1 MSKPTFRDRFRYF
14 FDNTLSKGTVAL
26 IGLLAVV
33 MCLLIVLISIVIW
46 VTGIATESSLV
57 EQIWAYLVRVLGGTQ
72 ELPWSFRLATLI
84 IVLGGIFVMSSL
96 ISLLTTGF
104 KSKLDSL
111 RKGRSRVIENDHTV
125 ILGWSEDIFSIIS
138 ELIIANENKQTSCLV
153 ILCHKDKVEM
163 EDQIREKIGDTGRT
177 RIICRTGNPTR
188 LLDLDIINL
197 DFAKSIIIL
206 CEESDSSANSLKT
219 ILAIMNRPNR
229 RPEPYHIVANIHKS
243 YELEVGRIIGK
254 GEVELLHDSA
264 LIARIAAQSCRQS
277 GLSLVYTE
285 LLDFDGDEIY
295 FQSESKTIGKTYQE
309 TILSYEN
316 SAVIG
321 IFSNESVQINPH
333 KDQIIQEG
341 DQIIAISKDD
351 DTVVISEQIKPP
363 INRKVI
369 HNLSPSD
376 EKPEALAILG
386 WNDRA
391 PIVMHDL
398 ISYIAPNSTVKL
410 VIPSG
415 VKEIEF
421 EFEQLRSDKT
431 FGENIF
437 RLLPSGTELS
447 KLIKQKNITIDVRK
461 GDITK
466 REVLEEIGLNL
477 IDHVVLF
484 SRTDGYSN
492 QEADS
497 FTLITLV
504 HLRDIR
510 DKANQQFTIVSEIM
524 DIANRELLQLNQ
536 SDDFILSDRLVSL
549 AMAQIAENKALGK
562 LFEEL
567 FQPEGSEIYF
577 KPITDYLTVDEPV
590 NFFTVLEAA
599 LVKNETAIGYRQI
612 SYAND
617 ADRNFGLVINP
628 KKSDYIDYAETDQII
643 VFAEQ

>member
-1 MSKPTFRDRFRYF
+1 MMIKPTFKDRFRYF

-26 IGLLAVV
+26 IGWLAVV
-33 MCLLIVLISIVIW
+33 MCLLIILTSIVIW

-57 EQIWAYLVRVLGGTQ
+57 EQIWAYLVRVLGGTK

-104 KSKLDSL
+104 RSKLDSL

-125 ILGWSEDIFSIIS
+125 ILGWSEGIFTIIS
-138 ELIIANENKQTSCLV
+138 ELIVANENKQRSCLV
-153 ILCHKDKVEM
+153 ILSLKDKVEM
-163 EDQIREKIGDTGRT
+163 EDQIREKVVDTGRT

-188 LLDLDIINL
+188 LLDLDIVNL
-197 DFAKSIIIL
+197 DFAKSIVIVS
-206 CEESDSSANSLKT
+206 EEDDSSANSLKT
-219 ILAIMNRPNR
+219 ILAIINRPNR
-229 RPEPYHIVANIHKS
+229 RPEPYHIVANI
-243 YELEVGRIIGK
+243 YESDDLPVGRIIGK
-254 GEVELLHDSA
+254 GEVELVHVSG
-264 LIARIAAQSCRQS
+264 LIARIQAQSCRQS

-285 LLDFDGDEIY
+285 LLDFEGDEIY
-295 FQSESKTIGKTYQE
+295 FQSESKAIGKTYQE

-321 IFSNESVQINPH
+321 VFSNNRVQINPH

-363 INRKVI
+363 INKQLI
-369 HNLSPSD
+369 GDLPAIPGA
-376 EKPEALAILG
+376 KPEALAILG
-386 WNDRA
+386 WNSRA

-398 ISYIAPNSTVKL
+398 VSYIAPNSTVKL

-415 VKEIEF
+415 AKEIEF
-421 EFEQLRSDKT
+421 DQQFIEQKS
-431 FGENIF
+431 
-437 RLLPSGTELS
+437 
-447 KLIKQKNITIDVRK
+447 IKIDVRK

-484 SRTDGYSN
+484 SCKDEHSN

-497 FTLITLV
+497 CTFITLV

-510 DKANQQFTIVSEIM
+510 DKANLQFTIVSEIL
-524 DIANRELLQLNQ
+524 DVANRELLQLNQ
-536 SDDFILSDRLVSL
+536 ADDFILSDRLVSL
-549 AMAQIAENKALGK
+549 AMAQIAENKALGQF
-562 LFEEL
+562 FEEL
-567 FQPEGSEIYF
+567 FQPEGSEIYL
-577 KPITDYLTVDEPV
+577 KPITNYLTVDEPI
-590 NFFTVLEAA
+590 NFFTIVEAA

-617 ADRNFGLVINP
+617 ADRNYGLVINP
-628 KKSDYIDYAETDQII
+628 KKSDYVDYAETDQII

>member
-1 MSKPTFRDRFRYF
+1 MMIKPTFKDRFRYF

-26 IGLLAVV
+26 IGWLAVV
-33 MCLLIVLISIVIW
+33 MCLLIILTSIVIW

-57 EQIWAYLVRVLGGTQ
+57 EQIWAYLVRVLGGTK

-104 KSKLDSL
+104 RSKLDSL

-125 ILGWSEDIFSIIS
+125 ILGWSEGIFTIIS
-138 ELIIANENKQTSCLV
+138 ELIVANENKQRSCLV
-153 ILCHKDKVEM
+153 ILSLKDKVEM
-163 EDQIREKIGDTGRT
+163 EDQIREKVVDTGRT

-188 LLDLDIINL
+188 LLDLDIVNL
-197 DFAKSIIIL
+197 DFAKSIVIVS
-206 CEESDSSANSLKT
+206 EEDDSSANSLKT
-219 ILAIMNRPNR
+219 ILAIINRPNR
-229 RPEPYHIVANIHKS
+229 RPEPYHIVANI
-243 YELEVGRIIGK
+243 YESDDLPVGRIIGK
-254 GEVELLHDSA
+254 GEVELVHVSG
-264 LIARIAAQSCRQS
+264 LIARIQAQSCRQS

-285 LLDFDGDEIY
+285 LLDFEGDEIY
-295 FQSESKTIGKTYQE
+295 FQSESKAIGKTYQE

-321 IFSNESVQINPH
+321 VFSNNRVQINPH

-363 INRKVI
+363 INKQVI
-369 HNLSPSD
+369 GDLPAIPGA
-376 EKPEALAILG
+376 KPEALAILG
-386 WNDRA
+386 WNSRA

-398 ISYIAPNSTVKL
+398 VSYIAPNSTVKL

-421 EFEQLRSDKT
+421 DQQFIEQKS
-431 FGENIF
+431 
-437 RLLPSGTELS
+437 
-447 KLIKQKNITIDVRK
+447 IKIDVRK

-484 SRTDGYSN
+484 SCKDEHSN

-497 FTLITLV
+497 CTFITLV

-510 DKANQQFTIVSEIM
+510 DKANLQFTIVSEIL
-524 DIANRELLQLNQ
+524 DVANRELLQLNQ
-536 SDDFILSDRLVSL
+536 ADDFILSDRLVSL
-549 AMAQIAENKALGK
+549 AMAQIAENKALGQF
-562 LFEEL
+562 FEEL
-567 FQPEGSEIYF
+567 FQPEGSEIYL
-577 KPITDYLTVDEPV
+577 KPITNYLTVDEPV
-590 NFFTVLEAA
+590 NFFTIVEAA

-617 ADRNFGLVINP
+617 ADRNYGLVINP
-628 KKSDYIDYAETDQII
+628 KKSDYVDYAETDQII

>member
-1 MSKPTFRDRFRYF
+1 MMIKPTFKDRFRYF

-26 IGLLAVV
+26 IGWLAVV
-33 MCLLIVLISIVIW
+33 MCLLIILTSIVIW

-57 EQIWAYLVRVLGGTQ
+57 EQIWAYLVRVLGGTK

-104 KSKLDSL
+104 RSKLDSL

-125 ILGWSEDIFSIIS
+125 ILGWSEGIFTIIS
-138 ELIIANENKQTSCLV
+138 ELIVANENKQRSCLV
-153 ILCHKDKVEM
+153 ILSLKDKVEM
-163 EDQIREKIGDTGRT
+163 EDQIREKVVDTGRT

-188 LLDLDIINL
+188 LLDLDIVNL
-197 DFAKSIIIL
+197 DFAKSIVIVS
-206 CEESDSSANSLKT
+206 EEDDSSANSLKT
-219 ILAIMNRPNR
+219 ILAIINRPNR
-229 RPEPYHIVANIHKS
+229 RPEPYHIVANI
-243 YELEVGRIIGK
+243 YESDDLPVGRIIGK
-254 GEVELLHDSA
+254 GEVELVHVSG
-264 LIARIAAQSCRQS
+264 LIARIQAQSCRQS

-285 LLDFDGDEIY
+285 LLDFEGDEIY
-295 FQSESKTIGKTYQE
+295 FQSESKAIGKTYQE

-321 IFSNESVQINPH
+321 VFSNNRVQINPH

-363 INRKVI
+363 INKQVI
-369 HNLSPSD
+369 GDLPAIPGA
-376 EKPEALAILG
+376 KPEALAILG
-386 WNDRA
+386 WNSRA

-398 ISYIAPNSTVKL
+398 VSYIAPNSTVKL

-421 EFEQLRSDKT
+421 DQQFIEQKS
-431 FGENIF
+431 
-437 RLLPSGTELS
+437 
-447 KLIKQKNITIDVRK
+447 IKIDVRK

-484 SRTDGYSN
+484 SCKDEHSN

-497 FTLITLV
+497 CTFITLV

-510 DKANQQFTIVSEIM
+510 DKANLQFTIVSEIL
-524 DIANRELLQLNQ
+524 DVANRELLQLNQ
-536 SDDFILSDRLVSL
+536 ADDFILSDRLVSL
-549 AMAQIAENKALGK
+549 AMAQIAENKALGQF
-562 LFEEL
+562 FEEL
-567 FQPEGSEIYF
+567 FQPEGSEIYL
-577 KPITDYLTVDEPV
+577 KPITNYLTVDEPI
-590 NFFTVLEAA
+590 NFFTIVEAA

-617 ADRNFGLVINP
+617 ADRNYGLVINP
-628 KKSDYIDYAETDQII
+628 KKSDYVDYAETDQII

>member
-1 MSKPTFRDRFRYF
+1 MMIKPTFKDRFRYF

-26 IGLLAVV
+26 IGWLAVV
-33 MCLLIVLISIVIW
+33 MCLLIILTSIVIW

-57 EQIWAYLVRVLGGTQ
+57 EQIWAYLVRVLGGTK

-104 KSKLDSL
+104 RSKLDSL

-125 ILGWSEDIFSIIS
+125 ILGWSEGIFTIIS
-138 ELIIANENKQTSCLV
+138 ELIVANENKQRSCLV
-153 ILCHKDKVEM
+153 ILSLKDKVEM
-163 EDQIREKIGDTGRT
+163 EDQIREKVVDTGRT

-188 LLDLDIINL
+188 LLDLDIVNL
-197 DFAKSIIIL
+197 DFAKSIVIVS
-206 CEESDSSANSLKT
+206 EEDDSSANSLKT
-219 ILAIMNRPNR
+219 ILAIINRPNR
-229 RPEPYHIVANIHKS
+229 RPEPYHIVANI
-243 YELEVGRIIGK
+243 YESDDLPVGRIIGK
-254 GEVELLHDSA
+254 GEVELVHVSG
-264 LIARIAAQSCRQS
+264 LIARIQAQSCRQS

-285 LLDFDGDEIY
+285 LLDFEGDEIY
-295 FQSESKTIGKTYQE
+295 FQSESKAIGKTYQE

-321 IFSNESVQINPH
+321 VFSNNRVQINPH

-363 INRKVI
+363 INKQVI
-369 HNLSPSD
+369 GDLPAIPGA
-376 EKPEALAILG
+376 KPEALAILG
-386 WNDRA
+386 WNSRA

-398 ISYIAPNSTVKL
+398 VSYIAPNSTVKL

-415 VKEIEF
+415 AKEIEF
-421 EFEQLRSDKT
+421 DQQFIEQKS
-431 FGENIF
+431 
-437 RLLPSGTELS
+437 
-447 KLIKQKNITIDVRK
+447 IKIDVRK

-484 SRTDGYSN
+484 SCKDEHSN

-497 FTLITLV
+497 CTFITLV

-510 DKANQQFTIVSEIM
+510 DKANLQFTIVSEIL
-524 DIANRELLQLNQ
+524 DVANRELLQLNQ
-536 SDDFILSDRLVSL
+536 ADDFILSDRLVSL
-549 AMAQIAENKALGK
+549 AMAQIAENKALGQF
-562 LFEEL
+562 FEEL
-567 FQPEGSEIYF
+567 FQPEGSEIYL
-577 KPITDYLTVDEPV
+577 KPITNYLTVDEPV
-590 NFFTVLEAA
+590 NFFTIVEAA

-617 ADRNFGLVINP
+617 ADRNYGLVINP
-628 KKSDYIDYAETDQII
+628 KKSDYVDYAETDQII

>member
-1 MSKPTFRDRFRYF
+1 MMIKPTFKDRFRYF

-26 IGLLAVV
+26 IGWLAVV
-33 MCLLIVLISIVIW
+33 MCLLIILTSIVIW

-57 EQIWAYLVRVLGGTQ
+57 EQIWAYLVRVLGGTK

-104 KSKLDSL
+104 RSKLDSL

-125 ILGWSEDIFSIIS
+125 ILGWSEGIFTIIS
-138 ELIIANENKQTSCLV
+138 ELIVANENKQRSCLV
-153 ILCHKDKVEM
+153 ILSLKDKVEM
-163 EDQIREKIGDTGRT
+163 EDQIREKVVDTGRT

-188 LLDLDIINL
+188 LLDLDIVNL
-197 DFAKSIIIL
+197 DFAKSIVIVS
-206 CEESDSSANSLKT
+206 EEDDSSANSLKT
-219 ILAIMNRPNR
+219 ILAIINRPNR
-229 RPEPYHIVANIHKS
+229 RPEPYHIVANI
-243 YELEVGRIIGK
+243 YESDDLPVGRIIGK
-254 GEVELLHDSA
+254 GEVELVHVSG
-264 LIARIAAQSCRQS
+264 LIARIQAQSCRQS

-285 LLDFDGDEIY
+285 LLDFEGDEIY
-295 FQSESKTIGKTYQE
+295 FQSESKAIGKTYQE

-321 IFSNESVQINPH
+321 VFSNNRVQINPH

-363 INRKVI
+363 INKQVI
-369 HNLSPSD
+369 GDLPAIPGA
-376 EKPEALAILG
+376 KPEALAILG
-386 WNDRA
+386 WNSRA

-398 ISYIAPNSTVKL
+398 VSYIAPNSTVKL

-415 VKEIEF
+415 AKEIEF
-421 EFEQLRSDKT
+421 DQQFIEQKS
-431 FGENIF
+431 
-437 RLLPSGTELS
+437 
-447 KLIKQKNITIDVRK
+447 IKIDVRK

-484 SRTDGYSN
+484 SCKDEHSN

-497 FTLITLV
+497 CTFITLV

-510 DKANQQFTIVSEIM
+510 DKANLQFTIVSEIL
-524 DIANRELLQLNQ
+524 DVANRELLQLNQ
-536 SDDFILSDRLVSL
+536 ADDFILSDRLVSL
-549 AMAQIAENKALGK
+549 AMAQIAENKALGQF
-562 LFEEL
+562 FEEL
-567 FQPEGSEIYF
+567 FQPEGSEIYL
-577 KPITDYLTVDEPV
+577 KPITNYLTVDEPI
-590 NFFTVLEAA
+590 NFFTIVEAA

-617 ADRNFGLVINP
+617 ADRNYGLVINP
-628 KKSDYIDYAETDQII
+628 KKSDYVDYAETDQII

>member
-1 MSKPTFRDRFRYF
+1 MMIKPTFKDRFRYF

-26 IGLLAVV
+26 IGWLAVV
-33 MCLLIVLISIVIW
+33 MCLLIILTSIVIW

-57 EQIWAYLVRVLGGTQ
+57 EQIWAYLVRVLGGTK

-104 KSKLDSL
+104 RSKLDSL

-125 ILGWSEDIFSIIS
+125 ILGWSEGIFTIIS
-138 ELIIANENKQTSCLV
+138 ELIVANENKQRSCLV
-153 ILCHKDKVEM
+153 ILSLKDKVEM
-163 EDQIREKIGDTGRT
+163 EDQIREKVVDTGRT

-188 LLDLDIINL
+188 LLDLDIVNL
-197 DFAKSIIIL
+197 DFAKSIVIVS
-206 CEESDSSANSLKT
+206 EEDDSSANSLKT
-219 ILAIMNRPNR
+219 ILAIINRPNR
-229 RPEPYHIVANIHKS
+229 RPEPYHIVANI
-243 YELEVGRIIGK
+243 YESDDLPVGRIIGK
-254 GEVELLHDSA
+254 GEVELVHVSG
-264 LIARIAAQSCRQS
+264 LIARIQAQSCRQS

-285 LLDFDGDEIY
+285 LLDFEGDEIY
-295 FQSESKTIGKTYQE
+295 FQSESKAIGKTYQE

-321 IFSNESVQINPH
+321 VFSNNRVQINPH

-351 DTVVISEQIKPP
+351 DTVVISEQIKPT
-363 INRKVI
+363 INKQVI
-369 HNLSPSD
+369 GDLPAIPGA
-376 EKPEALAILG
+376 KPEALAILG
-386 WNDRA
+386 WNSRA

-398 ISYIAPNSTVKL
+398 VSYIAPNSTVKL

-421 EFEQLRSDKT
+421 DQQFIEQKS
-431 FGENIF
+431 
-437 RLLPSGTELS
+437 
-447 KLIKQKNITIDVRK
+447 IKIDVRK

-484 SRTDGYSN
+484 SCKDEHSN

-497 FTLITLV
+497 CTFITLV

-510 DKANQQFTIVSEIM
+510 DKANLQFTIVSEIL
-524 DIANRELLQLNQ
+524 DVANRELLQLNQ
-536 SDDFILSDRLVSL
+536 ADDFILSDRLVSL
-549 AMAQIAENKALGK
+549 AMAQIAENKALGQF
-562 LFEEL
+562 FEEL
-567 FQPEGSEIYF
+567 FQPEGSEIYL
-577 KPITDYLTVDEPV
+577 KPITNYLTVDEPI
-590 NFFTVLEAA
+590 NFFTIVEAA

-617 ADRNFGLVINP
+617 ADRNYGLVINP
-628 KKSDYIDYAETDQII
+628 KKSDYVDYAETDQII

>member
-1 MSKPTFRDRFRYF
+1 MMIKPTFKDRFRYF

-26 IGLLAVV
+26 IGWLAVV
-33 MCLLIVLISIVIW
+33 MCLLIILTSIVIW

-57 EQIWAYLVRVLGGTQ
+57 EQIWAYLVRVLGGTK

-104 KSKLDSL
+104 RSKLDSL

-125 ILGWSEDIFSIIS
+125 ILGWSEGIFTIIS
-138 ELIIANENKQTSCLV
+138 ELIVANENKQRSCLV
-153 ILCHKDKVEM
+153 ILSLKDKVEM
-163 EDQIREKIGDTGRT
+163 EDQIREKVVDTGRT

-188 LLDLDIINL
+188 LLDLDIVNL
-197 DFAKSIIIL
+197 DFAKSIVIVS
-206 CEESDSSANSLKT
+206 EECDSNSNSLKT
-219 ILAIMNRPNR
+219 LLAIINRPNR
-229 RPEPYHIVANIHKS
+229 RPEPYHIVANIYKS
-243 YELEVGRIIGK
+243 EDLPVGRIIGK
-254 GEVELLHDSA
+254 GEVELIHVSS
-264 LIARIAAQSCRQS
+264 LIARIEAQSCRQS

-285 LLDFDGDEIY
+285 LLDFEGDEIY
-295 FQSESKTIGKTYQE
+295 FQFESKAIGKTYRE

-316 SAVIG
+316 SAVLG
-321 IFSNESVQINPH
+321 VFSNDRVQINPH

-363 INRKVI
+363 INKQVI
-369 HNLSPSD
+369 GDLPAIPGA
-376 EKPEALAILG
+376 KPEALAILG
-386 WNDRA
+386 WNSRA

-398 ISYIAPNSTVKL
+398 VSYIPPNSTVKL

-421 EFEQLRSDKT
+421 DQQFIEQKS
-431 FGENIF
+431 
-437 RLLPSGTELS
+437 
-447 KLIKQKNITIDVRK
+447 IKIDVRK

-484 SRTDGYSN
+484 SCKDEHSN

-497 FTLITLV
+497 CTFITLV

-510 DKANQQFTIVSEIM
+510 DKANLQFTIVSEIL
-524 DIANRELLQLNQ
+524 DVANRELLQLNQ
-536 SDDFILSDRLVSL
+536 ADDFILSDRLVSL
-549 AMAQIAENKALGK
+549 AMAQIAENKALGQF
-562 LFEEL
+562 FEEL
-567 FQPEGSEIYF
+567 FRPEGSEIYL
-577 KPITDYLTVDEPV
+577 KPITNYLTVDEPV
-590 NFFTVLEAA
+590 NFFTIVEAA

-617 ADRNFGLVINP
+617 ADRNYGLVINP
-628 KKSDYIDYAETDQII
+628 KKSDYVDYAETDQII

>member
-1 MSKPTFRDRFRYF
+1 MIKPTFKDRFRYF

-26 IGLLAVV
+26 IGWLAVV
-33 MCLLIVLISIVIW
+33 MCLLIILTSIVIW

-57 EQIWAYLVRVLGGTQ
+57 EQIWAYLVRVLGGTK

-104 KSKLDSL
+104 RSKLDSL

-125 ILGWSEDIFSIIS
+125 ILGWSEGIFTIIS
-138 ELIIANENKQTSCLV
+138 ELIVANENKQRSCLV
-153 ILCHKDKVEM
+153 ILSLKDKVEM
-163 EDQIREKIGDTGRT
+163 EDQIREKVVDTGRT

-188 LLDLDIINL
+188 LLDLDIVNL
-197 DFAKSIIIL
+197 DFAKSIVIVS
-206 CEESDSSANSLKT
+206 EEDDSSANSLKT
-219 ILAIMNRPNR
+219 ILAIINRPNR
-229 RPEPYHIVANIHKS
+229 RPEPYHIVANI
-243 YELEVGRIIGK
+243 YESDDLPVGRIIGK
-254 GEVELLHDSA
+254 GEVELVHVSG
-264 LIARIAAQSCRQS
+264 LIARIQAQSCRQS

-285 LLDFDGDEIY
+285 LLDFEGDEIY
-295 FQSESKTIGKTYQE
+295 FQSESKAIGKTYQE
-309 TILSYEN
+309 TVLSYEN

-321 IFSNESVQINPH
+321 VFSNNRVQINPH

-363 INRKVI
+363 INKQVI
-369 HNLSPSD
+369 GDLPAIPGA
-376 EKPEALAILG
+376 KPEALAILG
-386 WNDRA
+386 WNSRA

-398 ISYIAPNSTVKL
+398 VSYIAPNSTVKL

-415 VKEIEF
+415 AKEIEF
-421 EFEQLRSDKT
+421 DQQFIEQKS
-431 FGENIF
+431 
-437 RLLPSGTELS
+437 
-447 KLIKQKNITIDVRK
+447 IKIDVRK

-484 SRTDGYSN
+484 SCKDEHSN

-497 FTLITLV
+497 CTFITLV

-510 DKANQQFTIVSEIM
+510 DKANLQFTIVSEIL
-524 DIANRELLQLNQ
+524 DVANRELLQLNQ
-536 SDDFILSDRLVSL
+536 ADDFILSDRLVSL
-549 AMAQIAENKALGK
+549 AMAQIAENKALGQF
-562 LFEEL
+562 FEEL
-567 FQPEGSEIYF
+567 FQPEGSEIYL
-577 KPITDYLTVDEPV
+577 KPITNYLTVDEPI
-590 NFFTVLEAA
+590 NFFTIVEAA

-617 ADRNFGLVINP
+617 ADRNYGLVINP
-628 KKSDYIDYAETDQII
+628 KKSDYVDYAETDQII

>member
-1 MSKPTFRDRFRYF
+1 MMIKPTFKDRFRYF

-26 IGLLAVV
+26 IGWLAVV
-33 MCLLIVLISIVIW
+33 MCLLIILTSIVIW

-57 EQIWAYLVRVLGGTQ
+57 EQIWAYLVRVLGGTK

-104 KSKLDSL
+104 RSKLDSL

-125 ILGWSEDIFSIIS
+125 ILGWSEGIFTIIS
-138 ELIIANENKQTSCLV
+138 ELIVANENKQRSCLV
-153 ILCHKDKVEM
+153 ILSLKDKVEM
-163 EDQIREKIGDTGRT
+163 EDQIREKVVDTGRT

-188 LLDLDIINL
+188 LLDLDIVNL
-197 DFAKSIIIL
+197 DFAKSIVIVS
-206 CEESDSSANSLKT
+206 EEDDSSANSLKT
-219 ILAIMNRPNR
+219 ILAIINRPNR
-229 RPEPYHIVANIHKS
+229 RPEPYHIVANI
-243 YELEVGRIIGK
+243 YESDDLPVGRIIGK
-254 GEVELLHDSA
+254 GEVELVHVSG
-264 LIARIAAQSCRQS
+264 LIARIQAQSCRQS

-285 LLDFDGDEIY
+285 LLDFEGDEIY
-295 FQSESKTIGKTYQE
+295 FQSESKAIGKTYQE

-321 IFSNESVQINPH
+321 VFSNNRVQINPH

-363 INRKVI
+363 INKQLI
-369 HNLSPSD
+369 GDLPAIPGA
-376 EKPEALAILG
+376 KPEALAILG
-386 WNDRA
+386 WNSRA

-398 ISYIAPNSTVKL
+398 VSYIAPNSTVKL

-421 EFEQLRSDKT
+421 DQQFIEQKS
-431 FGENIF
+431 
-437 RLLPSGTELS
+437 
-447 KLIKQKNITIDVRK
+447 IKIDVRK

-484 SRTDGYSN
+484 SCKDEHSN

-497 FTLITLV
+497 CTFITLV

-510 DKANQQFTIVSEIM
+510 DKANLQFTIVSEIL
-524 DIANRELLQLNQ
+524 DVANRELLQLNQ
-536 SDDFILSDRLVSL
+536 ADDFILSDRLVSL
-549 AMAQIAENKALGK
+549 AMAQIAENKALGQF
-562 LFEEL
+562 FEEL
-567 FQPEGSEIYF
+567 FQPEGSEIYL
-577 KPITDYLTVDEPV
+577 KPITNYLTVDEPI
-590 NFFTVLEAA
+590 NFFTIVEAA

-617 ADRNFGLVINP
+617 ADRNYGLVINP
-628 KKSDYIDYAETDQII
+628 KKSDYVDYAETDQII

>member
-1 MSKPTFRDRFRYF
+1 MMIKPTFKDRFRYF

-26 IGLLAVV
+26 IGWLAVV
-33 MCLLIVLISIVIW
+33 MCLLIILTSIVIW

-57 EQIWAYLVRVLGGTQ
+57 EQIWAYLVRVLGGTK

-104 KSKLDSL
+104 RSKLDSL

-125 ILGWSEDIFSIIS
+125 ILGWSEGIFTIIS
-138 ELIIANENKQTSCLV
+138 ELIVANENKQRSCLV
-153 ILCHKDKVEM
+153 ILSLKDKVEM
-163 EDQIREKIGDTGRT
+163 EDQIREKVVDTGRT

-188 LLDLDIINL
+188 LLDLDIVNL
-197 DFAKSIIIL
+197 DFAKSIVIVS
-206 CEESDSSANSLKT
+206 EEDDSSANSLKT
-219 ILAIMNRPNR
+219 ILAIINRPNR
-229 RPEPYHIVANIHKS
+229 RPEPYHIVANI
-243 YELEVGRIIGK
+243 YESDDLPVGRIIGK
-254 GEVELLHDSA
+254 GEVELVHVSG
-264 LIARIAAQSCRQS
+264 LIARIQAQSCRQS

-285 LLDFDGDEIY
+285 LLDFEGDEIY
-295 FQSESKTIGKTYQE
+295 FQSESKAIGKTYQE

-321 IFSNESVQINPH
+321 VFSNNRVQINPH

-363 INRKVI
+363 INKQVI
-369 HNLSPSD
+369 GDLPAIPGA
-376 EKPEALAILG
+376 KPEALAILG
-386 WNDRA
+386 WNSRA

-398 ISYIAPNSTVKL
+398 VSYIAPNSTVKL

-421 EFEQLRSDKT
+421 DQQFIEQKS
-431 FGENIF
+431 
-437 RLLPSGTELS
+437 
-447 KLIKQKNITIDVRK
+447 IKIDVRK

-484 SRTDGYSN
+484 SCKDEHSN

-497 FTLITLV
+497 CTFITLV

-510 DKANQQFTIVSEIM
+510 DKANLQFTIVSEIL
-524 DIANRELLQLNQ
+524 DVANRELLQLNQ
-536 SDDFILSDRLVSL
+536 ADDFILSDRLVSL
-549 AMAQIAENKALGK
+549 AMAQIAENKALGQF
-562 LFEEL
+562 FEEL
-567 FQPEGSEIYF
+567 FQPEGSEIYL
-577 KPITDYLTVDEPV
+577 KPITNYLTVDEPL
-590 NFFTVLEAA
+590 NFFTIVEAA

-617 ADRNFGLVINP
+617 ADRNYGLVINP
-628 KKSDYIDYAETDQII
+628 KKSDYVDYAETDQII

>member
-1 MSKPTFRDRFRYF
+1 MMIKPTFKDRFRYF

-26 IGLLAVV
+26 IGWLAVV
-33 MCLLIVLISIVIW
+33 MCLLIILTSIVIW

-57 EQIWAYLVRVLGGTQ
+57 EQIWAYLVRVLGGTK

-104 KSKLDSL
+104 RSKLDSL

-125 ILGWSEDIFSIIS
+125 ILGWSEGIFTIIS
-138 ELIIANENKQTSCLV
+138 ELIVANENKQRSCLV
-153 ILCHKDKVEM
+153 ILSLKDKVEM
-163 EDQIREKIGDTGRT
+163 EDQIREKVVDTGRT

-188 LLDLDIINL
+188 LLDLDIVNL
-197 DFAKSIIIL
+197 DFAKSIVIVS
-206 CEESDSSANSLKT
+206 EEDDSSANSLKT
-219 ILAIMNRPNR
+219 ILAIINRPNR
-229 RPEPYHIVANIHKS
+229 RPEPYHIVANI
-243 YELEVGRIIGK
+243 YESDDLPVGRIIGK
-254 GEVELLHDSA
+254 GEVELVHVSG
-264 LIARIAAQSCRQS
+264 LIARIQAQSCRQS

-285 LLDFDGDEIY
+285 LLDFEGDEIY
-295 FQSESKTIGKTYQE
+295 FQFESKAIGKTYRE

-316 SAVIG
+316 SAVLG
-321 IFSNESVQINPH
+321 VFSNDRVQINPH

-363 INRKVI
+363 INKQVI
-369 HNLSPSD
+369 GDLPAITSA
-376 EKPEALAILG
+376 KPEALAILG
-386 WNDRA
+386 WNSRA
-391 PIVMHDL
+391 PIVMRDL
-398 ISYIAPNSTVKL
+398 VSYIPPNSTVKL

-415 VKEIEF
+415 DKEIEF
-421 EFEQLRSDKT
+421 DQQ
-431 FGENIF
+431 
-437 RLLPSGTELS
+437 
-447 KLIKQKNITIDVRK
+447 LIKQKNITIDVQK

-466 REVLEEIGLNL
+466 RGVLEEIGLNL

-484 SRTDGYSN
+484 SCIDEHNN

-497 FTLITLV
+497 CTLITLV

-510 DKANQQFTIVSEIM
+510 DKANLQFTIVSEIL
-524 DIANRELLQLNQ
+524 DVANRELLQLNQ
-536 SDDFILSDRLVSL
+536 ADDFILSDRLVSL
-549 AMAQIAENKALGK
+549 AMAQIAENKALGQF
-562 LFEEL
+562 FEEL
-567 FQPEGSEIYF
+567 FQPEGSEIYL
-577 KPITDYLTVDEPV
+577 KPITNYLAVDEPV
-590 NFFTVLEAA
+590 NFFTIVEAA

-617 ADRNFGLVINP
+617 ADRNYGLVINP
-628 KKSDYIDYAETDQII
+628 KKSDYVDYAETDQII

>member
-1 MSKPTFRDRFRYF
+1 MMIKPTFKDRFRYF

-26 IGLLAVV
+26 IGWLAVV
-33 MCLLIVLISIVIW
+33 MCLLIILTSIVIW

-57 EQIWAYLVRVLGGTQ
+57 EQIWAYLVRVLGGTK

-104 KSKLDSL
+104 RSKLDSL

-125 ILGWSEDIFSIIS
+125 ILGWSEGIFTIIS
-138 ELIIANENKQTSCLV
+138 ELIVANKNKQRSCLV
-153 ILCHKDKVEM
+153 ILSNKDKIEM
-163 EDQIREKIGDTGRT
+163 EDQIREKVVDTGRT

-188 LLDLDIINL
+188 LLDLDIVNL
-197 DFAKSIIIL
+197 DFAKSIVIVS
-206 CEESDSSANSLKT
+206 EEDDSSANSLKT
-219 ILAIMNRPNR
+219 ILAIINRPNR
-229 RPEPYHIVANIHKS
+229 RPEPYHIVANI
-243 YELEVGRIIGK
+243 YESDDLPVGRIIGK
-254 GEVELLHDSA
+254 GEVELVHVSG
-264 LIARIAAQSCRQS
+264 LIARIQAQSCRQS

-285 LLDFDGDEIY
+285 LLDFEGDEIY
-295 FQSESKTIGKTYQE
+295 FQSESKAIGKTYQE

-321 IFSNESVQINPH
+321 VFSNNRVQINPH

-351 DTVVISEQIKPP
+351 DTVVISEQIKPS
-363 INRKVI
+363 INRQVI
-369 HNLSPSD
+369 GDLPAIPGA
-376 EKPEALAILG
+376 KPEALAILG
-386 WNDRA
+386 WNSRA

-398 ISYIAPNSTVKL
+398 VSYIAPNSTVKL

-415 VKEIEF
+415 AKEIEF
-421 EFEQLRSDKT
+421 DQQFIEQKS
-431 FGENIF
+431 
-437 RLLPSGTELS
+437 
-447 KLIKQKNITIDVRK
+447 IKIDVRK

-484 SRTDGYSN
+484 SCKDEHSN

-497 FTLITLV
+497 CTFITLV

-510 DKANQQFTIVSEIM
+510 DKANLQFTIVSEIL
-524 DIANRELLQLNQ
+524 DVANRELLQLNQ
-536 SDDFILSDRLVSL
+536 ADDFILSDRLVSL
-549 AMAQIAENKALGK
+549 AMAQIAENKALGQF
-562 LFEEL
+562 FEEL
-567 FQPEGSEIYF
+567 FQPEGSEIYL
-577 KPITDYLTVDEPV
+577 KPITNYLTVDEPL
-590 NFFTVLEAA
+590 NFFTIVEAA

-617 ADRNFGLVINP
+617 ADRNYGLVINP
-628 KKSDYIDYAETDQII
+628 KKSDYVDYAETDQII

>member
-1 MSKPTFRDRFRYF
+1 MMIKPTFKDRFRYF

-26 IGLLAVV
+26 IGWLAVV
-33 MCLLIVLISIVIW
+33 MCLLIILTSIVIW

-57 EQIWAYLVRVLGGTQ
+57 EQIWAYLVRVLGGTK

-125 ILGWSEDIFSIIS
+125 ILGWSEGIFTIIS
-138 ELIIANENKQTSCLV
+138 ELIVANENKQRSCLV
-153 ILCHKDKVEM
+153 ILSLKDKVEM
-163 EDQIREKIGDTGRT
+163 EDQIREKVVDTGRT

-188 LLDLDIINL
+188 LSDLDIVNL
-197 DFAKSIIIL
+197 DFAKSIVIVS
-206 CEESDSSANSLKT
+206 EEGDSSANTLKT
-219 ILAIMNRPNR
+219 LLAIINRPNR
-229 RPEPYHIVANIHKS
+229 RPEPYHIVANIYKS
-243 YELEVGRIIGK
+243 EDLPVGRIIGK
-254 GEVELLHDSA
+254 GEVELVHVSG
-264 LIARIAAQSCRQS
+264 LIARIQAQSCRQS

-285 LLDFDGDEIY
+285 LLDFEGDEIY
-295 FQSESKTIGKTYQE
+295 FQSESKAIGKTYHE

-321 IFSNESVQINPH
+321 VFSNNRVQINPH

-363 INRKVI
+363 INKQVI
-369 HNLSPSD
+369 GDLPAIPGA
-376 EKPEALAILG
+376 KPEALAILG
-386 WNDRA
+386 WNSRA

-398 ISYIAPNSTVKL
+398 VSYIAPNSTVKL

-421 EFEQLRSDKT
+421 DQQFIEQKS
-431 FGENIF
+431 
-437 RLLPSGTELS
+437 
-447 KLIKQKNITIDVRK
+447 IKIDVRK

-484 SRTDGYSN
+484 SCKDEHSN

-497 FTLITLV
+497 CTFITLV

-510 DKANQQFTIVSEIM
+510 DKANLQFTIVSEIL
-524 DIANRELLQLNQ
+524 DVANRELLQLNQ
-536 SDDFILSDRLVSL
+536 ADDFILSDRLVSL
-549 AMAQIAENKALGK
+549 AMAQIAENKALGQF
-562 LFEEL
+562 FEEL
-567 FQPEGSEIYF
+567 FQPEGSEIYL
-577 KPITDYLTVDEPV
+577 KPITNYLAVDEPV
-590 NFFTVLEAA
+590 NFFTIVEAA

-617 ADRNFGLVINP
+617 ADRNYGLVINP
-628 KKSDYIDYAETDQII
+628 KKSDYVDYAETDQII

>member
-1 MSKPTFRDRFRYF
+1 MIKPTFKDRFRYF

-26 IGLLAVV
+26 IGWLAVV
-33 MCLLIVLISIVIW
+33 MCLLIILTSIVIW

-57 EQIWAYLVRVLGGTQ
+57 EQIWAYLVRVLGGTK

-104 KSKLDSL
+104 RSKLDSL

-125 ILGWSEDIFSIIS
+125 ILGWSEGIFTIIS
-138 ELIIANENKQTSCLV
+138 ELIVANENKQRSCLV
-153 ILCHKDKVEM
+153 ILSLKDKVEM
-163 EDQIREKIGDTGRT
+163 EDQIREKVVDTGRT

-188 LLDLDIINL
+188 LLDLDIVNL
-197 DFAKSIIIL
+197 DFAKSIVIVS
-206 CEESDSSANSLKT
+206 EEDDSSANSLKT
-219 ILAIMNRPNR
+219 ILAIINRPNR
-229 RPEPYHIVANIHKS
+229 RPEPYHIVANI
-243 YELEVGRIIGK
+243 YESDDLPVGRIIGK
-254 GEVELLHDSA
+254 GEVELVHVSG
-264 LIARIAAQSCRQS
+264 LIARIQAQSCRQS

-285 LLDFDGDEIY
+285 LLDFEGDEIY
-295 FQSESKTIGKTYQE
+295 FQSESKAIGKTYQE

-321 IFSNESVQINPH
+321 VFSNNRVQINPH

-363 INRKVI
+363 INKQVI
-369 HNLSPSD
+369 GDLPAIPGA
-376 EKPEALAILG
+376 KPEALAILG
-386 WNDRA
+386 WNSRA

-398 ISYIAPNSTVKL
+398 VSYIAPNSTVKL

-421 EFEQLRSDKT
+421 DQQFIEQKS
-431 FGENIF
+431 
-437 RLLPSGTELS
+437 
-447 KLIKQKNITIDVRK
+447 IKIDVRK

-484 SRTDGYSN
+484 SCKDEHSN

-497 FTLITLV
+497 CTFITLV

-510 DKANQQFTIVSEIM
+510 DKANLQFTIVSEIL
-524 DIANRELLQLNQ
+524 DVANRELLQLNQ
-536 SDDFILSDRLVSL
+536 ADDFILSDRLVSL
-549 AMAQIAENKALGK
+549 AMAQIAENKALGQF
-562 LFEEL
+562 FEEL
-567 FQPEGSEIYF
+567 FQPEGSEIYL
-577 KPITDYLTVDEPV
+577 KPITNYLTVDEPI
-590 NFFTVLEAA
+590 NFFTIVEAA

-617 ADRNFGLVINP
+617 ADRNYGLVINP
-628 KKSDYIDYAETDQII
+628 KKSDYVDYAETDQII

>member
-1 MSKPTFRDRFRYF
+1 MMIKPTFKDRFRYF

-26 IGLLAVV
+26 IGWLAVV
-33 MCLLIVLISIVIW
+33 MCLLIILTSIVIW

-57 EQIWAYLVRVLGGTQ
+57 EQIWAYLVRVLGGTK

-104 KSKLDSL
+104 RSKLDSL

-125 ILGWSEDIFSIIS
+125 ILGWSEGIFTIIS
-138 ELIIANENKQTSCLV
+138 ELIVANENKQRSCLV
-153 ILCHKDKVEM
+153 ILSLKDKVEM
-163 EDQIREKIGDTGRT
+163 EDQIREKVVDTGRT

-188 LLDLDIINL
+188 LLDLDIVNL
-197 DFAKSIIIL
+197 DFAKSIVIVS
-206 CEESDSSANSLKT
+206 EECDSSSNSLKT
-219 ILAIMNRPNR
+219 LLAIINRPNR
-229 RPEPYHIVANIHKS
+229 RPEPYHIVANI
-243 YELEVGRIIGK
+243 YESDDLPVGRIIGK
-254 GEVELLHDSA
+254 GEVELVHVSG
-264 LIARIAAQSCRQS
+264 LIARIQAQSCRQS

-285 LLDFDGDEIY
+285 LLDFEGDEIY
-295 FQSESKTIGKTYQE
+295 FQSESKAIGKTYQE
-309 TILSYEN
+309 TVLSYEN

-321 IFSNESVQINPH
+321 VFSNNRVQINPH

-363 INRKVI
+363 INKQVI
-369 HNLSPSD
+369 GDLPAIPGA
-376 EKPEALAILG
+376 KPEALAILG
-386 WNDRA
+386 WNSRA

-398 ISYIAPNSTVKL
+398 VSYIAPNSTVKL

-421 EFEQLRSDKT
+421 DQQFIEQKS
-431 FGENIF
+431 
-437 RLLPSGTELS
+437 
-447 KLIKQKNITIDVRK
+447 IKIDVRK

-484 SRTDGYSN
+484 SCKDEHSN

-497 FTLITLV
+497 CTFITLV

-510 DKANQQFTIVSEIM
+510 DKANLQFTIVSEIL
-524 DIANRELLQLNQ
+524 DVANRELLQLNQ
-536 SDDFILSDRLVSL
+536 ADDFILSDRLVSL
-549 AMAQIAENKALGK
+549 AMAQIAENKALGQF
-562 LFEEL
+562 FEEL
-567 FQPEGSEIYF
+567 FQPEGSEIYL
-577 KPITDYLTVDEPV
+577 KPITNYLTVDEPI
-590 NFFTVLEAA
+590 NFFTIVEAA

-617 ADRNFGLVINP
+617 ADRNYGLVINP
-628 KKSDYIDYAETDQII
+628 KKSDYVDYAETDQII

>member
-1 MSKPTFRDRFRYF
+1 MSKPTFRDRFHYF
-14 FDNTLSKGTVAL
+14 FDNTMSKGVVAL
-26 IGLLAVV
+26 IGWLAVA
-33 MCLLIVLISIVIW
+33 MCLLIVLTSIVIW
-46 VTGIATESSLV
+46 FAGIATESSLV
-57 EQIWAYLVRVLGGTQ
+57 EQIWAYLVRVLGGTN

-104 KSKLDSL
+104 RSKLDSL

-125 ILGWSEDIFSIIS
+125 ILGWSEGIFTIIS
-138 ELIIANENKQTSCLV
+138 ELIVANENKQRSCLV
-153 ILCHKDKVEM
+153 ILSLKDKVEM
-163 EDQIREKIGDTGRT
+163 EDQIREKVVDTGRT

-188 LLDLDIINL
+188 LLDLDIVNL
-197 DFAKSIIIL
+197 DFAKSIVIVS
-206 CEESDSSANSLKT
+206 EEDDSSANSLKT
-219 ILAIMNRPNR
+219 ILAIINRPNR
-229 RPEPYHIVANIHKS
+229 RPEPYHIVANI
-243 YELEVGRIIGK
+243 YESDDLPVGRIIGK
-254 GEVELLHDSA
+254 GEVELVHVSG
-264 LIARIAAQSCRQS
+264 LIARIQAQSCRQS

-285 LLDFDGDEIY
+285 LLDFEGDEIY
-295 FQSESKTIGKTYQE
+295 FQSESKAIGKTYEE
-309 TILSYEN
+309 TVLSYEN

-321 IFSNESVQINPH
+321 VFSNNRVQINPH

-363 INRKVI
+363 INKQLI
-369 HNLSPSD
+369 GDLPAIPGA
-376 EKPEALAILG
+376 KPEALAILG
-386 WNDRA
+386 WNSRA

-398 ISYIAPNSTVKL
+398 VSYIAPNSTVKL

-415 VKEIEF
+415 AKEIEF
-421 EFEQLRSDKT
+421 DQQFIEQKS
-431 FGENIF
+431 
-437 RLLPSGTELS
+437 
-447 KLIKQKNITIDVRK
+447 IKIDVRK

-484 SRTDGYSN
+484 SCLDEHNN

-497 FTLITLV
+497 CTLITLV

-510 DKANQQFTIVSEIM
+510 DKTNLQFTIVSEIL
-524 DIANRELLQLNQ
+524 DVSNRELLELNQ
-536 SDDFILSDRLVSL
+536 ADDFILSDRLVSL
-549 AMAQIAENKALGK
+549 AMAQIAENKALGQF
-562 LFEEL
+562 FEEL
-567 FQPEGSEIYF
+567 FRPEGSEIYL
-577 KPITDYLTVDEPV
+577 KPITNYLTVDEPI
-590 NFFTVLEAA
+590 NFFTIVEAA

-617 ADRNFGLVINP
+617 ADRNYGLVINP
-628 KKSDYIDYAETDQII
+628 KKSDYVDYAETDQII

>member
-1 MSKPTFRDRFRYF
+1 MMIKPTFKDRFRYF

-26 IGLLAVV
+26 IGWLAVV
-33 MCLLIVLISIVIW
+33 MCLLIILTSIVIW

-57 EQIWAYLVRVLGGTQ
+57 EQIWAYLVRVLGGTK

-104 KSKLDSL
+104 RSKLDSL

-125 ILGWSEDIFSIIS
+125 ILGWSEGIFTIIS
-138 ELIIANENKQTSCLV
+138 ELIVANENKQRSCLV
-153 ILCHKDKVEM
+153 ILSLKDKVEM
-163 EDQIREKIGDTGRT
+163 EDQIREKVVDTGRT

-188 LLDLDIINL
+188 LLDLDIVNL
-197 DFAKSIIIL
+197 DFAKSIVIVS
-206 CEESDSSANSLKT
+206 EEDDSSANSLKT
-219 ILAIMNRPNR
+219 ILAIINRPNR
-229 RPEPYHIVANIHKS
+229 RPEPYHIVANI
-243 YELEVGRIIGK
+243 YESDDLPVGRIIGK
-254 GEVELLHDSA
+254 GEVELVHVSG
-264 LIARIAAQSCRQS
+264 LIARIQAQSCRQS

-285 LLDFDGDEIY
+285 LLDFEGDEIY
-295 FQSESKTIGKTYQE
+295 FQSESKAIGKTYGE
-309 TILSYEN
+309 TILSYES

-321 IFSNESVQINPH
+321 VFSNDRVQINPH

-351 DTVVISEQIKPP
+351 DTVVISEQIKPS
-363 INRKVI
+363 INRQVI
-369 HNLSPSD
+369 GDLPAIPGA
-376 EKPEALAILG
+376 KPEALAILG
-386 WNDRA
+386 WNSRA

-398 ISYIAPNSTVKL
+398 VSYIAPNSTVKL

-421 EFEQLRSDKT
+421 DQQFIEQKS
-431 FGENIF
+431 
-437 RLLPSGTELS
+437 
-447 KLIKQKNITIDVRK
+447 IKIDVRK

-484 SRTDGYSN
+484 SCKDEHSN

-497 FTLITLV
+497 CTFITLV

-510 DKANQQFTIVSEIM
+510 DKANLQFTIVSEIL
-524 DIANRELLQLNQ
+524 DVANRELLQLNQ
-536 SDDFILSDRLVSL
+536 ADDFILSDRLVSL
-549 AMAQIAENKALGK
+549 AMAQIAENKALGQF
-562 LFEEL
+562 FEEL
-567 FQPEGSEIYF
+567 FQPEGSEIYL
-577 KPITDYLTVDEPV
+577 KPITNYLTVDEPV
-590 NFFTVLEAA
+590 NFFTIVEAA

-617 ADRNFGLVINP
+617 ADRNYGLVINP
-628 KKSDYIDYAETDQII
+628 KKSDYVDYAETDQII